1 MKKPRV
7 LSVVGWL
14 LVAAVAAFFLFRYAD
29 ARKYEDWLETQAL
42 DVVAQVQAI
51 PTEKLEYIAL
61 YVPWGY
67 RQQNSRAIAAP
78 EQEERLGDW
87 EYIIQ
92 SPDETLN
99 AAAKKLIETMELTS
113 FESRETPP
121 TTGEERLE
129 IIFFNGEDN
138 CFTFHP
144 RANIRLEYR
153 LCMEDGN
160 LLYAQYA
167 VDRKALLTFWDALG
181 VPRVISNRIE

>member
-7 LSVVGWL
+7 LSVVGWM
-14 LVAAVAAFFLFRYAD
+14 LVAVVAAFFLFRYAD

-61 YVPWGY
+61 YVP
-67 RQQNSRAIAAP
+67 REMHSRAIATPGREAV
-78 EQEERLGDW
+78 LGDW
-87 EYIIQ
+87 EYILQ
-92 SPDETLN
+92 PPTETLN
-99 AAAKKLIETMELTS
+99 AAAKKLIETMELAS
-113 FESRETPP
+113 FESRETPL

-129 IIFFNGEDN
+129 IIFFDGEGN
-138 CFTFHP
+138 QFTFHP
-144 RANIRLEYR
+144 RGNIRLEYR
-153 LCMEDGN
+153 SCMEDGN

-167 VDRKALLTFWDALG
+167 VDREALLTFWDALG